1 LEDGVL
7 KYASH
12 IIAVR
17 DNDDILKRKA
27 AENPPA
33 YRDAQSARE
42 LYEVWKRTYES
53 DYATRGIF
61 EPDVQSCQIG
71 KAKYTQRGRGRCCK
85 RLF

>member
-1 LEDGVL
+1 LNGKGQLFTYAHQERSTQYLCLYASGFLEDGVL

-33 YRDAQSARE
+33 Y
-42 LYEVWKRTYES
+42 
-53 DYATRGIF
+53 
-61 EPDVQSCQIG
+61 
-71 KAKYTQRGRGRCCK
+71 
-85 RLF
+85 